1 MWGPICKDDTEAS
14 EDEAWMHAKLLHLCL
29 TLCDPRDCSPPSSS
43 VHGILQAGIL
53 RGLPCPPPGDLPN
66 PGIKPQSLMS
76 PALAGEF
83 FITSATWEVP
93 RDYE

>member
-1 MWGPICKDDTEAS
+1 MQDETEAFK
-14 EDEAWMHAKLLHLCL
+14 DEAWVRAKLLHLSL
-29 TLCDPRDCSPPSSS
+29 TLCDPRNCSPPSLS

-66 PGIKPQSLMS
+66 PGTKSQSLMS

-83 FITSATWEVP
+83 FTTSAIWEAP